1 MLPLNSTVI
10 KMTVL
15 DVKYVFHIPLYKFTQ
30 DRLSPLNGDEII
42 ADLISEF
49 SESGFDSLYMTKVK
63 SCYRARLYDEILITL
78 FTTDDRAP
86 EEIFEGWF
94 RKNNEMLEQIEFA
107 YEKGDRMIIGR
118 LYHE

>member
-30 DRLSPLNGDEII
+30 DRLSPLKGDEII
-42 ADLISEF
+42 DDLISKL
-49 SESGFDSLYMTKVK
+49 SESGFDSLYMTRVK

-86 EEIFEGWF
+86 EAIFAGWF
-94 RKNNEMLEQIEFA
+94 MKNNKMLEQEEFA

>member
-30 DRLSPLNGDEII
+30 DRLSPLKADEII
-42 ADLISEF
+42 DDLISKF
-49 SESGFDSLYMTKVK
+49 SENGFDSLYMTEVK
-63 SCYRARLYDEILITL
+63 SCYKARLYDEILITL
-78 FTTDDRAP
+78 FTTQDRAP

-94 RKNNEMLEQIEFA
+94 WENNEILEQEEFA
-107 YEKGDRMIIGR
+107 YEKGDRMIIEK

>member
-30 DRLSPLNGDEII
+30 DRLSPLDGDEII
-42 ADLISEF
+42 TDLISKF
-49 SESGFDSLYMTKVK
+49 SENGFDSLYMTEVK
-63 SCYRARLYDEILITL
+63 SCYRGRLYDEILVTL
-78 FTTDDRAP
+78 FTTGDRAP

-94 RKNNEMLEQIEFA
+94 WENNEILEQEEFA
-107 YEKGDRMIIGR
+107 YEKGDRMIIEK